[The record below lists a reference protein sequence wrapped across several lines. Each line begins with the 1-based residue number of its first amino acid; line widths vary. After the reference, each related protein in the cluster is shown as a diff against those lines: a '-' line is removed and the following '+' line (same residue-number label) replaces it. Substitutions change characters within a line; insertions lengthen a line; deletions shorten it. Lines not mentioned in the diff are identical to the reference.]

1 MDNILQQVF
10 GEGEALA
17 IERAFRAME
26 IAEAEI
32 DHAMR
37 VAGQREQ
44 GVEKIPYIFSM
55 FMAVKP
61 PNGMLEF
68 APFVYKA
75 HVRELLRRVLD
86 AKRLPLPKGQLQKP
100 TCAEV
105 SMWVSEASQVTPLSR
120 SGALAYASA
129 IRCMASHLEAGEI
142 PVALWDAVQEIEG
155 AATDWEKEKA
165 KELLDYAF
173 RRSVLREEP
182 VVNNPPL
189 MRLESIFSK
198 TKAAQIFEQLGGT
211 GKSQQPQSQPAPQP
225 VQLQLSFAL

>member
-10 GEGEALA
+10 GGEAY
-17 IERAFRAME
+17 AFTKIFEALE

-37 VAGQREQ
+37 VASQREQ
-44 GVEKIPYIFSM
+44 GAEKIPYIFSM

-86 AKRLPLPKGQLQKP
+86 AKRLPLKGQLQKP

-120 SGALAYASA
+120 SGALAYALA
-129 IRCMASHLEAGEI
+129 LRCMASHLDDGEI

-155 AATDWEKEKA
+155 TATDWEKKQA
-165 KELLDYAF
+165 HGLLDYAF

-211 GKSQQPQSQPAPQP
+211 GKSQQPQSQPAAQP